1 MGVEQSNKAVAAST
15 TGSAIAAGIS
25 QEVSAL
31 DASRSN
37 VLSMAARVSAQLEA
51 LQERA
56 RTGSPEDVERLGKW
70 AALAEQE
77 SNLLR
82 RRLRKQQHDFATF
95 FEIVGQT
102 SARALDVVAMQTYL
116 LRTISGHF
124 ATPKLMIMRRMRPED
139 QALTL
144 SAAQGVRDAECSL
157 PLTSGLCRFA
167 LERKYC
173 FTLKDLPD
181 DMPPGP
187 LETMGVRLVVPLIQ
201 EVEGAGQVLEGLLLL
216 GPRLSVPGYNEE
228 DIDFLQVLGKMLA
241 ICLRNEALYRRSII
255 DDLTGVASRGHFE
268 AQLSQELNR
277 IIMYG
282 HRGMGL
288 VLLDVDN
295 FKSFNDTYGHQTGDR
310 VLQDLARVLTTQVR
324 NVDLVARYGGEEF
337 AIILLE
343 IERERMVEVADRLRR
358 AVQDMTV
365 EGAQGEKLKITCSFG
380 LACFPT
386 DATDKSTLIQLAD
399 EALYQSKHGGRNRVT
414 ICAPGAGLKRQNI
427 QGPNLPQFNVTP
439 ITPISAATPA
449 NTTENTAPLGQKR
462 AGDPVPV
469 AAPTPARPKP
479 MLWPGMPSAELDTV
493 HQQQKELTAESEKAL
508 HDERR
513 KTVIWPRNKS

>member
-1 MGVEQSNKAVAAST
+1 MAGEKDNAKKAKPGPAD
-15 TGSAIAAGIS
+15 IS
-25 QEVSAL
+25 QQMPRVDPSQSAAIPIGTRISSQL
-31 DASRSN
+31 DALQKR
-37 VLSMAARVSAQLEA
+37 A
-51 LQERA
+51 LN
-56 RTGSPEDVERLGKW
+56 GSQEDVERLGKW

-77 SNLLR
+77 TQLLR
-82 RRLRKQQHDFATF
+82 RRLRKQQYDFATL

-157 PLTSGLCRFA
+157 PLNSALCQFA
-167 LERKYC
+167 LDQKYC
-173 FTLKDLPD
+173 FTLEELPVGTH
-181 DMPPGP
+181 PGP
-187 LETMGVRLVVPLIQ
+187 LAAMGVKLVVPLIQ

-216 GPRLSVPGYNEE
+216 GTRLSVPGYNEE
-228 DIDFLQVLGKMLA
+228 DVDFLQVLGKMLA

-282 HRGMGL
+282 HRSMCL

-295 FKSFNDTYGHQTGDR
+295 FKMFNDTYGHQTGDR
-310 VLQDLARVLTTQVR
+310 VLQDLARVLAYQVR

-343 IERERMVEVADRLRR
+343 IDREKVIEVAERLRR
-358 AVQDMTV
+358 AVQDMEV
-365 EGAQGEKLKITCSFG
+365 LSAQGEKLRITCSFG
-380 LACFPT
+380 LACFPD

-399 EALYQSKHGGRNRVT
+399 EALYQSKGSGRNKVT
-414 ICAPGAGLKRQNI
+414 LCPVGGGLKRTGI
-427 QGPNLPQFNVTP
+427 QGPSLPQF
-439 ITPISAATPA
+439 
-449 NTTENTAPLGQKR
+449 
-462 AGDPVPV
+462 
-469 AAPTPARPKP
+469 AAPMGQQRTTDAPRPKP
-479 MLWPGMPSAELDTV
+479 MLWPGLTSAELEAV
-493 HQQQKELTAESEKAL
+493 QKQQQEIAADSESAMG
-508 HDERR
+508 DERR
-513 KTVIWPRNKS
+513 KTVIWPRNKAAGK

>member
-1 MGVEQSNKAVAAST
+1 
-15 TGSAIAAGIS
+15 
-25 QEVSAL
+25 
-31 DASRSN
+31 
-37 VLSMAARVSAQLEA
+37 
-51 LQERA
+51 
-56 RTGSPEDVERLGKW
+56 
-70 AALAEQE
+70 
-77 SNLLR
+77 
-82 RRLRKQQHDFATF
+82 
-95 FEIVGQT
+95 
-102 SARALDVVAMQTYL
+102 
-116 LRTISGHF
+116 
-124 ATPKLMIMRRMRPED
+124 
-139 QALTL
+139 
-144 SAAQGVRDAECSL
+144 
-157 PLTSGLCRFA
+157 
-167 LERKYC
+167 
-173 FTLKDLPD
+173 
-181 DMPPGP
+181 MPPGP

-399 EALYQSKHGGRNRVT
+399 EAL
-414 ICAPGAGLKRQNI
+414 
-427 QGPNLPQFNVTP
+427 
-439 ITPISAATPA
+439 
-449 NTTENTAPLGQKR
+449 
-462 AGDPVPV
+462 
-469 AAPTPARPKP
+469 
-479 MLWPGMPSAELDTV
+479 
-493 HQQQKELTAESEKAL
+493 
-508 HDERR
+508 
-513 KTVIWPRNKS
+513 